1 MSTKKNLP
9 FEDIITSTESCTL
22 DMEYN
27 HKENEAEIPRKNVGN
42 ILQKN
47 FNLEIRS
54 NLAKDERRGLK
65 DLQKDN
71 KLRVHEFVK
80 NCGFTIVTDVTS
92 KKKNRRTTRQSN
104 RSKNRPNK
112 LTREQDSEKT
122 LQTWERKQ
130 IYKQDLF

>member
-104 RSKNRPNK
+104 RSKNRSNK

>member
-92 KKKNRRTTRQSN
+92 KKK
-104 RSKNRPNK
+104 K
-112 LTREQDSEKT
+112 
-122 LQTWERKQ
+122 
-130 IYKQDLF
+130 